1 MIKIIG
7 IGNILM
13 SDDGISMKIID
24 SIEDKLMKLGLE
36 LECVKAETDLD
47 YALDCIDNGDTV
59 VIIDST
65 NFGIEC
71 GELTVVPLDKGRLY
85 ENNRFFMHNISLISS
100 INKAELYIDGLIIGI
115 EVDRICFN
123 MELSKKLE
131 SRFEDITKEVYEI
144 IYRCIVS

>member
-13 SDDGISMKIID
+13 CDDGISMKIID

-36 LECVKAETDLD
+36 LECIRAETDFD

-65 NFGIEC
+65 NFGIED
-71 GELTVVPLDKGRLY
+71 GELTILPLDKVKTY
-85 ENNRFFMHNISLISS
+85 DNNQFFMHNMSLISS
-100 INKAELYIDGLIIGI
+100 INKAELDIDGLIIGI
-115 EVDRICFN
+115 EVDKICFDL
-123 MELSKKLE
+123 ELSEKLK
-131 SRFEDITKEVYEI
+131 SKFEEIAKRVYEI
-144 IYRCIVS
+144 ICTV